1 MTVSEREDR
10 ERGTKSLSGSL
21 LLCLSQI
28 TLNRYQWSMW
38 HTAGLLSI
46 INPWPNG
53 KGRSIMGEVKDAVL
67 LIIKYTF
74 NLAGS
79 WNVALG
85 TLASASVWLNAL
97 ASQLNQRQEGGWRKR
112 ERERGST
119 VEGILPFQF
128 SFSLKC
134 DVCLTLASS
143 LFRWPEER
151 SVERNRKREK
161 KRERM
166 NENHT
171 ARKNKEYI
179 YSYLHICHNK
189 SRPNSRYLL
198 NLGEDW
204 KACSWWVAK
213 FVERERERA

>member
-1 MTVSEREDR
+1 
-10 ERGTKSLSGSL
+10 
-21 LLCLSQI
+21 
-28 TLNRYQWSMW
+28 
-38 HTAGLLSI
+38 
-46 INPWPNG
+46 
-53 KGRSIMGEVKDAVL
+53 MGEVKDAVL

-97 ASQLNQRQEGGWRKR
+97 ASQLNQRQEGGWRER

-151 SVERNRKREK
+151 N
-161 KRERM
+161 RERERERSKKERK

-171 ARKNKEYI
+171 ARKNIFIRTYI
-179 YSYLHICHNK
+179 FAIISLVQTAGICLTWVRIERLAPDGWPNLYS
-189 SRPNSRYLL
+189 
-198 NLGEDW
+198 E
-204 KACSWWVAK
+204 
-213 FVERERERA
+213 ERERSRSRE